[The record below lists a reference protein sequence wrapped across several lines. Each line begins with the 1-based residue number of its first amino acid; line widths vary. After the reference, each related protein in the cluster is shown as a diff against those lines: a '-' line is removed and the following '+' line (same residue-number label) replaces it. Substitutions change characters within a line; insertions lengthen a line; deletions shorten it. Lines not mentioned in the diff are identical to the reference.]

1 MRGSEPG
8 IFGAYCEPCEDSGM
22 KIDLVINSMIHQV
35 DRATLAQ
42 AQPQGVFRPGEVLQ
56 GRVLGPAADDGSVQI
71 RLSSGALLNAMPA
84 EGLRLLP
91 GDTVTL
97 RVNAQTGPKTVMQL
111 LSQESENRPT
121 QAAVTLAQL
130 QGAEL
135 TRLGMPNTKANR
147 RLLSAMNAMGLEASR
162 DMLTRAA
169 QAQAGRPGLPA
180 EQAAFLAANSLAA
193 NEQTVASLNRLLA
206 GPGLAQQLQDLS
218 AQLQAV
224 AQTPDPAAQPAL
236 LAPDA
241 RAVAQPGAPQ
251 PPATQG
257 LLPPLE
263 NMAGQLPAH
272 MPDAAAQSALLAL
285 STQAAAQAAGT
296 PQQQAAQA
304 QALVAQNPATQAVEA
319 QANNIYD
326 TQHGMSAGAGSFSFE
341 GQRNAMALLQAVP
354 AQAGQVAPSLAFPG
368 HATEALQLQSL
379 VQLAM
384 GGDGAPDT
392 ALMTALDNAGLL
404 GETVARALDGMFPRS
419 GDVAAQARAFAALL
433 PQDTQAQGERF
444 FAALVHGLR
453 AHLAEVESQAPTPAP
468 PADARKLAMEV
479 SRLFIRLREGEDNG
493 ARLLQAAAERRPVL
507 ERLATHAQ
515 AVAPEPVA
523 QELRGIA
530 ESFKL
535 AADINQYAYQ
545 QIPLQMGE
553 NARTVELYVMKR
565 GKRRKIDPENASI
578 LIALD
583 TEHLGRLEALIHVNR
598 RTLRLR
604 VGVTSAE
611 VGEYIQTFSKDFD
624 EAMEAIGYRMAD
636 LRMQVTQ
643 RPVTPLTAQAQAAP
657 PARGGALNI
666 TL

>member
-1 MRGSEPG
+1 MNRASLKRIRNPSGG
-8 IFGAYCEPCEDSGM
+8 DGM
-22 KIDLVINSMIHQV
+22 KIDLVINNMIQQV
-35 DRATLAQ
+35 DRATMAQ

-111 LSQESENRPT
+111 LSQESENRPAQT
-121 QAAVTLAQL
+121 AVTQAQL

-135 TRLGMPNTKANR
+135 NRLGMPNTKTNR
-147 RLLSAMNAMGLEASR
+147 RLLSAMNAMGLEANR

-180 EQAAFLAANSLAA
+180 EQAAFLAANGLAA
-193 NEQTVASLNRLLA
+193 DKQTVASLNLLLA

-218 AQLQAV
+218 AQLQA
-224 AQTPDPAAQPAL
+224 AAHTPDAAGQPAL
-236 LAPDA
+236 TTPDGQ
-241 RAVAQPGAPQ
+241 VAAQAAGTPQ
-251 PPATQG
+251 PPAG
-257 LLPPLE
+257 LEQPLE
-263 NMAGQLPAH
+263 NLTTQLPA
-272 MPDAAAQSALLAL
+272 PAYVPNAATQSALLAL
-285 STQAAAQAAGT
+285 NAQAAAQAAGT

-326 TQHGMSAGAGSFSFE
+326 TQHGMSAGAGSFCFE
-341 GQRNAMALLQAVP
+341 GQRSAMALPQAVP
-354 AQAGQVAPSLAFPG
+354 VQAGQVAPALAFPG

-392 ALMTALDNAGLL
+392 ALMAMLENTGLL

-419 GDVAAQARAFAALL
+419 GDVAAQARAFAVLL
-433 PQDTQAQGERF
+433 PQDAQVQGERF
-444 FAALVHGLR
+444 FAALVQGLR
-453 AHLAEVESQAPTPAP
+453 THLAQMESQAPAPAL
-468 PADARKLAMEV
+468 PADARTLAVEV
-479 SRLFIRLREGEDNG
+479 SRLFFRLREGEDNG
-493 ARLLQAAAERRPVL
+493 ARLLQAAAERRPTVEL
-507 ERLATHAQ
+507 LAAHAQ
-515 AVAPEPVA
+515 AAAPEPVA

-530 ESFKL
+530 ESLKL
-535 AADINQYAYQ
+535 AADISQYAYQ